1 MNTKSNNENIQ
12 LTSEKHDS
20 AMDTTT
26 MAVDRTVMAADR
38 SLMAWVRTALSL
50 ISFGF
55 TIYKFLDYSRVQLIA
70 TGKDLGGISSPKIVG
85 LYMIGMGILS
95 LAFGIL
101 ENINTIK
108 GLRERYSVRR
118 KRYAL
123 WMAAMV
129 TLFGLIIF
137 LGIIFQVKGI
147 GTL

>member
-1 MNTKSNNENIQ
+1 MSDIHSPEM
-12 LTSEKHDS
+12 DS
-20 AMDTTT
+20 TI

-55 TIYKFLDYSRVQLIA
+55 TIYKFLEYSREQLIA
-70 TGKDLGGISSPKIVG
+70 TGKDIHGISSPKIVG
-85 LYMIGMGILS
+85 LYMIGMGIIS
-95 LAFGIL
+95 LVFGIL
-101 ENINTIK
+101 ENITTIK
-108 GLRERYSVRR
+108 GLRVRYNVSR

-123 WMAAMV
+123 WMAVMV

-137 LGIIFQVKGI
+137 LGIIFQLRGF

>member
-1 MNTKSNNENIQ
+1 MNTESNNENIQ

-20 AMDTTT
+20 AMDTTA

-55 TIYKFLDYSRVQLIA
+55 TIYKFLDYSREQLIA
-70 TGKDLGGISSPKIVG
+70 TGKDLRGISSPKIVG

-137 LGIIFQVKGI
+137 LGIIFQVSGI

>member
-1 MNTKSNNENIQ
+1 MRNENIQ
-12 LTSEKHDS
+12 MASGKQDS
-20 AMDTTT
+20 AKDSTD

-55 TIYKFLDYSRVQLIA
+55 TIYKFLDYSREQLIA
-70 TGKDLGGISSPKIVG
+70 TGKDLHGISSPKIVG

-95 LAFGIL
+95 LVFGML

-108 GLRERYSVRR
+108 EYRGRYSLRR
-118 KRYAL
+118 RRYAL
-123 WMAAMV
+123 FMAGMV

-137 LGIIFQVKGI
+137 LGIIFQVRGI
-147 GTL
+147 GTM

>member
-1 MNTKSNNENIQ
+1 MA
-12 LTSEKHDS
+12 SEKHDS
-20 AMDTTT
+20 AMDSTG

-55 TIYKFLDYSRVQLIA
+55 TIYKFLDYSREQLIA
-70 TGKDLGGISSPKIVG
+70 TGKELHGISSPKIVG

-95 LAFGIL
+95 LVFGIL
-101 ENINTIK
+101 ENINIIK
-108 GLRERYSVRR
+108 DLREQYSVGR

-123 WMAAMV
+123 WMAVMV

-137 LGIIFQVKGI
+137 LGIIFQVTGI

>member
-12 LTSEKHDS
+12 LASEKHDS
-20 AMDTTT
+20 AMDTTA

-55 TIYKFLDYSRVQLIA
+55 TIYKFLEYSREQLIA
-70 TGKDLGGISSPKIVG
+70 TGKDIHGISSPKIVG
-85 LYMIGMGILS
+85 LYMIGMGIIS
-95 LAFGIL
+95 LVFGIL
-101 ENINTIK
+101 ENITTIK
-108 GLRERYSVRR
+108 GLRVRYSVRR

-123 WMAAMV
+123 WMAVMV
-129 TLFGLIIF
+129 TFFGLIIF
-137 LGIIFQVKGI
+137 LSIIFQVKGI

>member
-1 MNTKSNNENIQ
+1 MSDIHSPEM
-12 LTSEKHDS
+12 DS
-20 AMDTTT
+20 TI

-55 TIYKFLDYSRVQLIA
+55 TIYKFLEYSREQLIA
-70 TGKDLGGISSPKIVG
+70 TGKDLHGISSPKIVG

-137 LGIIFQVKGI
+137 LGIIFQVRGI